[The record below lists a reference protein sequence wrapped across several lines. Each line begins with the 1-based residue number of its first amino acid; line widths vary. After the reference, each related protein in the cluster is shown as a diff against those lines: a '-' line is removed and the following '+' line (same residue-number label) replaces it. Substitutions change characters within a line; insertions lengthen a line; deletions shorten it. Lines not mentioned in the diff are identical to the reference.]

1 MVIKEY
7 EKENTNTIMLLHGGG
22 LSWWNYREEAEILS
36 NEFHVVLPILDGH
49 AESDRD
55 FIDINSNATEII
67 TYIDDNYDGKVMAI
81 CGLSLGAQ
89 VLIEILSIRADICR
103 YSIIESALIE
113 EMPLV
118 NYLIEPLMNISYW
131 MITKRWFAKLQFQSL
146 KIRQELFED
155 YYRDSRKI
163 SKKSMIAFLKANSKY
178 QVRDDLH
185 KSKAK
190 VLILVGSKEPKKII
204 SSAHKLN
211 RMISRSELKI
221 CKGYTHGEISLNHPI
236 EYVDEL
242 LTLMR

>member
-1 MVIKEY
+1 
-7 EKENTNTIMLLHGGG
+7 
-22 LSWWNYREEAEILS
+22 
-36 NEFHVVLPILDGH
+36 
-49 AESDRD
+49 
-55 FIDINSNATEII
+55 
-67 TYIDDNYDGKVMAI
+67 
-81 CGLSLGAQ
+81 
-89 VLIEILSIRADICR
+89 
-103 YSIIESALIE
+103 
-113 EMPLV
+113 
-118 NYLIEPLMNISYW
+118 

-178 QVRDDLH
+178 QVRDDLR

-190 VLILVGSKEPKKII
+190 VLILVGSKEPKKIT